1 MALQLRGRPLPAPP
15 AIPGRKYRA
24 PLNDDTDLE
33 LADIHAAGRCA
44 NPAVENTTTTK
55 AKNDKH

>member
-24 PLNDDTDLE
+24 PRNDDTDPGLVDLQVGELWRE
-33 LADIHAAGRCA
+33 LARNIKDQD
-44 NPAVENTTTTK
+44 NTS
-55 AKNDKH
+55 